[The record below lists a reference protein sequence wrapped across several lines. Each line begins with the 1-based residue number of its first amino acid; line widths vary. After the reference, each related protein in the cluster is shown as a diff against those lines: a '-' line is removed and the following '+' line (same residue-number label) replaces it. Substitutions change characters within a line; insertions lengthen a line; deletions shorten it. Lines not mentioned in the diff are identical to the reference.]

1 MLPLEYAVHEP
12 DTGQLSALEDWLDT
26 DFGRHVLTTERALLA
41 DLLPRLF
48 GFHLMQIGMSRRV
61 PLHEHSVI
69 RHRFQLT
76 RMPAAPGVSAVS
88 VPEALPFEPDS
99 IDVAL
104 LHHTLEFSPDPHQ
117 MLRETARVLVPHGH
131 LLVFG
136 FNPWSLFGLSS
147 LPGRYL
153 GHPVWRSRLLGVR
166 RVADWLQLLGFEVD
180 SVQYRVFAPPT
191 QRPGVLARV
200 GSVERLGER
209 LALPVGSVY
218 LIHALKEQSGIT
230 PVRNLRW
237 RAPRLSAV
245 SLARPA
251 ARNRTLH

>member
-1 MLPLEYAVHEP
+1 MQDP
-12 DTGQLSALEDWLDT
+12 DTERLIALEDWLDSG
-26 DFGRHVLTTERALLA
+26 FGRHVLTAERELLA
-41 DLLPRLF
+41 DLLPGLF
-48 GFHLMQIGMSRRV
+48 GFHLMQIGISRRV
-61 PLHEHSVI
+61 PLHDQSVI

-88 VPEALPFEPDS
+88 VPEALPLEPDC

-104 LHHTLEFSPDPHQ
+104 LHHTLEYSPDPHQ

-131 LLVFG
+131 LLILG
-136 FNPWSLFGLSS
+136 FNPWSLFGVAS
-147 LPGRYL
+147 LPGRHF
-153 GHPVWRSRLLGVR
+153 GHPVWRSRLLGAR

-191 QRPGVLARV
+191 QHPGVLSRV
-200 GSVERLGER
+200 GSLERLGAR

-218 LIHALKEQSGIT
+218 LIHAVKEQSALT

-251 ARNRTLH
+251 ARNPTLH

>member
-1 MLPLEYAVHEP
+1 MDDP
-12 DTGQLSALEDWLDT
+12 DTEQMIAREDWLDT
-26 DFGRHVLTTERALLA
+26 GFGLHVLAAERELLA
-41 DLLPRLF
+41 GLLPGLF

-61 PLHEHSVI
+61 SLHEHSVI
-69 RHRFQLT
+69 RHRFQLS
-76 RMPAAPGVSAVS
+76 RMPSSPGVSAVCT
-88 VPEALPFEPDS
+88 PEALPFEPDC

-104 LHHTLEFSPDPHQ
+104 LHHTLEYSPDPHQ

-131 LLVFG
+131 LLVLG

-180 SVQYRVFAPPT
+180 SVQYRVYAPPT
-191 QRPGVLARV
+191 QRPGVLSRV
-200 GSVERLGER
+200 GPVERLGQK

-218 LIHALKEQSGIT
+218 LIHALKEQSAIT
-230 PVRNLRW
+230 PVRNVRW
-237 RAPRLSAV
+237 RTPRLSGV

-251 ARNRTLH
+251 ARNPTLH